1 MRSYTAPKG
10 VESEELTL
18 AYLRYI
24 ELHGHA
30 LHDPKGGC
38 SIATRRSGRSETKI
52 FGFWSRKA
60 AREFDWFWARYRLI
74 YGHGDIRGDLRAA

>member
-1 MRSYTAPKG
+1 MRSYTAPTG
-10 VESEELTL
+10 AEAEDLTL

-38 SIATRRSGRSETKI
+38 SIARRRSGRGETQT
-52 FGFWSRKA
+52 FGFWSRRA
-60 AREFDWFWARYRLI
+60 AREFDWFWVRYRLV
-74 YGHGDIRGDLRAA
+74 YGQGGAGGLAVA

>member
-1 MRSYTAPKG
+1 MLSYTAPLG
-10 VESEELTL
+10 VESEDLTL

-30 LHDPKGGC
+30 LHDHRGGC
-38 SIATRRSGRSETKI
+38 FMSRRRHGRSETMT

-60 AREFDWFWARYRLI
+60 AREFDLFWTRYRLV
-74 YGHGDIRGDLRAA
+74 YGHGDRGGLAAA